1 MTNEFDLAEL
11 VASRGAAMTTSSTN
25 YNFETQNPWGG
36 CVMEFADSWAAS
48 PWPDHVYE
56 PVLKLHLRNLAQSM
70 PESADDDSGFVI
82 QYDPTIVDGRY
93 SRPKSA
99 KQREDARHFNE
110 IRPLASRRSE
120 KDLEIEL
127 NTPVPYDSP
136 QQKNIIGIP
145 TQYDRFAA
153 TKTAIGPVL
162 RIKAYGVLHP
172 KDNQPEVFLESYA
185 YTLKDLKNGNTPII
199 SQYPRDFLLYTY
211 RNYIKMPFVNRRS
224 KSEIPFA
231 GVKQI
236 EMCLHAV
243 VMTQVFKLR
252 LQDFPEVEPNWHCLA
267 STEVNS

>member
-1 MTNEFDLAEL
+1 
-11 VASRGAAMTTSSTN
+11 
-25 YNFETQNPWGG
+25 
-36 CVMEFADSWAAS
+36 MEFADNWAAS

-56 PVLKLHLRNLAQSM
+56 PVLKLHMRNLAQSM

-82 QYDPTIVDGRY
+82 QYDPSIVAGQY
-93 SRPKSA
+93 SRPRTAEERADIIKYNEWRSPEMRHA
-99 KQREDARHFNE
+99 EAQLDREMN
-110 IRPLASRRSE
+110 AS
-120 KDLEIEL
+120 L
-127 NTPVPYDSP
+127 PYDSP

-162 RIKAYGVLHP
+162 RVKAYGVLHP

-252 LQDFPEVEPNWHCLA
+252 LQDFPEVEPQWHCLA
-267 STEVNS
+267 STEVNT